1 MTIQYLAK
9 ALYAGAVAFLGPIVT
24 LLLADDKLGFGDVS
38 LGVWGSALLFAIIAF
53 GGVLGLQAAPA
64 TVATGIKSD

>member
-9 ALYAGAVAFLGPIVT
+9 AFYAGAVTFLGAVLAVLQSSDVIETASWVAIALAT
-24 LLLADDKLGFGDVS
+24 LLS
-38 LGVWGSALLFAIIAF
+38 I

-64 TVATGIKSD
+64 SIATSTK